1 MAQVLHQNTQL
12 AQEVSRAYETP
23 SEKLK
28 KDPIMALVTK
38 TVATY
43 MFIKHSNGL
52 KRDPGMEDFSSWG
65 EPFFKKKE

>member
-1 MAQVLHQNTQL
+1 LSD
-12 AQEVSRAYETP
+12 EVSEEYRTP

-43 MFIKHSNGL
+43 MFIKQNNRG
-52 KRDPGMEDFSSWG
+52 KRLPGTADFSLWG
-65 EPFFKKKE
+65 EQLFKKKE